1 MLVVAGLVFAV
12 PAVVVAPPGSLIQ
25 LVVSHGQQPGT
36 VELHI
41 LDEGPGLSPEDC
53 ERAFGRFWRGTQGGE
68 GSGLG
73 LSIVHQLAR
82 ASGAEAALRPR
93 APGPAPGATG
103 LDACVQFRSA

>member
-1 MLVVAGLVFAV
+1 VFVVAGLVFAV
-12 PAVVVAPPGSLIQ
+12 PAVAPPGSLIQ

-73 LSIVHQLAR
+73 LSIVHQLAG
-82 ASGAEAALRPR
+82 ASAAEAALRPR